1 MHYNCNVFNTRGAN
15 EVINGKKP
23 ALKAGMI
30 LIMDD
35 ESQRQ
40 VLTFTPGSN
49 GEVQC
54 RTRKSHKGRWAMAKT
69 FPRRTFWKGVDRVKE
84 A

>member
-1 MHYNCNVFNTRGAN
+1 M
-15 EVINGKKP
+15 INGKKP

-54 RTRKSHKGRWAMAKT
+54 QTRKGGKGRWAAAKT